1 MPFTLYLILGLSFLV
16 QSTSISAFHH
26 LHSSIQLLEGSRAQ
40 RRGRRST
47 TLSLDKPLLA
57 EGINIRSLPAGVPPA
72 LQQGQILVAKPWE
85 YNHFTSKSCLFLY
98 KHDSETGSRGVV
110 LEKPTAFTLSELAPP
125 FAASVFA
132 NHTVFLGG
140 EQGGDMAVLLH
151 PYKHVPGVRSVGGG
165 LYYGGLSGAEAM
177 FKEQEGT

>member
-16 QSTSISAFHH
+16 QSTSIFAFHH
-26 LHSSIQLLEGSRAQ
+26 LHLSTKLLERSPAQ

-57 EGINIRSLPAGVPPA
+57 EGINIRSLPEGVPPT

-177 FKEQEGT
+177 FKEQEGK